1 MMILPIF
8 LPRSTPC
15 ACDCHTGMPN
25 GVATAFAALLCALV
39 YGGAWFVADD
49 VTRAADH
56 EAKMTISDA
65 RGWAWGE
72 KLLSDSYDRELR
84 NDELAIFRIERVKP

>member
-15 ACDCHTGMPN
+15 GCDCHADMPN
-25 GVATAFAALLCALV
+25 GVATAFALLFGALV

-49 VTRAADH
+49 VVSQADH
-56 EAKMTISDA
+56 KAKMTIMDA
-65 RGWAWGE
+65 QGWAWRE
-72 KLLSDSYDRELR
+72 NLLSDEYEREDR
-84 NDELAIFRIERVKP
+84 NDELAIFRIDQVKP